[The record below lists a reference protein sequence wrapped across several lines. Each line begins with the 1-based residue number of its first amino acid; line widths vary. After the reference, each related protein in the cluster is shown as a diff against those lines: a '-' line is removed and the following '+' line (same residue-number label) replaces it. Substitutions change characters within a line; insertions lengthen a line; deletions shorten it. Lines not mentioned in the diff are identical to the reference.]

1 MILGWRYREI
11 KTGEL
16 ARMLQVSDGTVRMVL
31 CREEFQKYRIPAYYN
46 GREIFKFKNTKA
58 FRRLLWNSLFD
69 RTILKNRVKEHK
81 YDFLDGRYD
90 KLQTCFPVYV
100 APFAQRGF
108 LHFPFL
114 SPTDPQLSWSER
126 PTHNRQVTGSSPVG
140 STIAEK
146 CTGLHIGFIPRR
158 QWVRLPPPQNIT
170 TIAES
175 GFEQFVIC
183 RL

>member
-31 CREEFQKYRIPAYYN
+31 CREEFQKYRVPAYYN

-90 KLQTCFPVYV
+90 KL
-100 APFAQRGF
+100 
-108 LHFPFL
+108 
-114 SPTDPQLSWSER
+114 
-126 PTHNRQVTGSSPVG
+126 
-140 STIAEK
+140 
-146 CTGLHIGFIPRR
+146 
-158 QWVRLPPPQNIT
+158 
-170 TIAES
+170 
-175 GFEQFVIC
+175 
-183 RL
+183 